1 MISQVWRV
9 NLATMLFF
17 TLIQVVVPLIPRYAL
32 TVSASPFLIGLV
44 VSAISITAIFLRPVS
59 GFLSDSWA
67 RSKLMVLGLAFGS
80 AAYLVLFLST
90 DIYQIMLGRL
100 LEGAG
105 VALFVPSSMASAV
118 DQAPEGKIG
127 ETLGWRSLMIGLGFT
142 VGPALGGLLAEAFGY
157 TTTFGITSVLI
168 LFLLPLVLYREP
180 RMVKGSLSVS
190 IKGLLEKHFVVAF
203 VSLVVYAVAWM
214 GLLTFL
220 SAYLKIIGY
229 GDLQIGLF
237 VSIQAISSLA
247 LRILAGRAADRNPA
261 LMTYIGLLLISLA
274 FLLIALNQEPLRLY
288 IDAVIFG
295 LGIGVFVPGSQTLA
309 LAHAHA
315 GSRGFLSSIYTM
327 GMDIGNMVGPLIFGA
342 VIQASG
348 SYPESFLIAPVL
360 TFIAALV
367 VLVPERMGRL
377 KEN

>member
-32 TVSASPFLIGLV
+32 TVSASPFLIGLA

-295 LGIGVFVPGSQTLA
+295 IGIGVFVPGSQTLA